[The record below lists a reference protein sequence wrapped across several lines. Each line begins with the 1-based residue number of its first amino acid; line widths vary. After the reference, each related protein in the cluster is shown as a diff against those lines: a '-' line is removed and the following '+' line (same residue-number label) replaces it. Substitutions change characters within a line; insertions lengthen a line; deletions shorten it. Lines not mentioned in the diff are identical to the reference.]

1 MKFGIETHVNKATK
15 VFGQKTEL
23 LWLFYLYEILTTEV
37 LSLAEARPFVV
48 FLSGEGGGKMGVK
61 SVWLGVGISLL
72 MILVVATS
80 VFSEEEEKEIT
91 LEEVKVVA
99 SPIIE
104 GNRVDDYGNRVTT
117 VTGKQVEDLNAL
129 DFPSALRRTPGVT
142 ISRYNIVGSY
152 GGDQGGSIYIR
163 GMGGERPGAEI
174 QTLVDGRPSFVGIWT
189 HPLMDL
195 MSVSNL
201 GHVDV
206 YKGAQPVLYGNSSYG
221 VVNVVTKRMIEEGF
235 TTTIRSAYGSYNT
248 LDEYFEHGGKK
259 EILTIIS
266 LGILRRVT
274 GTGRIRMVRFRTI
287 LEGWGTDSLMHG
299 MPPSR

>member
-1 MKFGIETHVNKATK
+1 
-15 VFGQKTEL
+15 
-23 LWLFYLYEILTTEV
+23 
-37 LSLAEARPFVV
+37 
-48 FLSGEGGGKMGVK
+48 MGVK
-61 SVWLGVGISLL
+61 SARLGFGISLL

-221 VVNVVTKRMIEEGF
+221 VVNVVTKRMIGG
-235 TTTIRSAYGSYNT
+235 RVYNNNSIG
-248 LDEYFEHGGKK
+248 LWQ
-259 EILTIIS
+259 L
-266 LGILRRVT
+266 
-274 GTGRIRMVRFRTI
+274 
-287 LEGWGTDSLMHG
+287 
-299 MPPSR
+299 